1 MVARKSQMGYEVKNG
16 RWTQHERGRVVQKYQ
31 RVGQSTK
38 NSNEFRLGNLKCKA
52 VDRIDMTRILM
63 RSKILYGR
71 GGKTITVSKACSCC

>member
-1 MVARKSQMGYEVKNG
+1 MGYWVKNG

-63 RSKILYGR
+63 SHGSRE
-71 GGKTITVSKACSCC
+71 KTITVSKQLRVLCFCLQNLIIL